1 MITKF
6 KVLKYNHDLTY
17 DSVYN
22 FNKYGV
28 SNFNEITSV
37 DSKFNTLNKF
47 YEELKK
53 LEAVTSKTKETKQKK
68 VTLLKNASLLY
79 DELISI
85 YKKECNQTFK
95 GMDKEWRLKHD
106 YKNLKDSDY
115 QLDQLQRE

>member
-6 KVLKYNHDLTY
+6 KVLKYNNDLTY

-37 DSKFNTLNKF
+37 DSKFNTFNKF

-68 VTLLKNASLLY
+68 VTLLKMHLCFMMN
-79 DELISI
+79 
-85 YKKECNQTFK
+85 
-95 GMDKEWRLKHD
+95 
-106 YKNLKDSDY
+106 
-115 QLDQLQRE
+115 